1 MHSGLSLFDSN
12 YGSESPTQEPP
23 MNILKLQ
30 DIIGL
35 SDENEIDDVE
45 TQVVKLEPQ

>member
-12 YGSESPTQEPP
+12 YGNESPTQEPP

-30 DIIGL
+30 
-35 SDENEIDDVE
+35 
-45 TQVVKLEPQ
+45 VKYWEYDSSIKSQNK

>member
-1 MHSGLSLFDSN
+1 MSRNKRLI
-12 YGSESPTQEPP
+12 SEPE
-23 MNILKLQ
+23 IQ